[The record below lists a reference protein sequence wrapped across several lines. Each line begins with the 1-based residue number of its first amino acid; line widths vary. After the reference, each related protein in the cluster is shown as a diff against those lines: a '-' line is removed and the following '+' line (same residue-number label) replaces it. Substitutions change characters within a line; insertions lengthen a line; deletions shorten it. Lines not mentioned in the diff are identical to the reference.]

1 MFESLSDRLNGA
13 FTRLQ
18 GKGRLDEADIDEA
31 MKEVRRALL
40 EADVNFKV
48 VRQFVDKVKEKA
60 MGQEVL
66 KSLTPAQMVV
76 GIVHDQLIELLG
88 EASKLEMSKTP
99 PTIIMMVGLQGSGKT
114 TTAAKLA
121 LQLRKAGQ
129 NPLLVAADVYRPAAI
144 QQLQTL
150 GKQLNVPVYAEPPGT
165 NPVNIAVNG
174 VRQAQTQNN
183 NTVILDTAGRLHI
196 DEVMMQE
203 VANIKS
209 RLHPT
214 EVLLVVDA
222 MTGQDAVRAA
232 SEFNEK
238 VGITG
243 LIMTKMDGDTRGGAA
258 LSVREVTGVPI
269 KFMGTGEKPDALEP
283 FYPDRLASRILGM
296 GDVLTLIEKAQQ
308 DYDADQAKALEKK
321 MRTATFDLDDFL
333 NQLQQVKKL
342 GPLEQVLQ
350 MIPGVGQAMRQQQ
363 VSVNEDDL
371 KQIEGIIRSMT
382 PKERHSPDMIDS
394 SRRRRIAKGSGTTT
408 QDVNALL
415 NQFKQMQKMMKM
427 ITGGGGLKGGG
438 GPKTGKGKQRMVRNM
453 RQWMQ

>member
-88 EASKLEMSKTP
+88 EASRLEMSKTP

-165 NPVNIAVNG
+165 DPVNIAVNG
-174 VRQAQTQNN
+174 VRQAQAQNN

-438 GPKTGKGKQRMVRNM
+438 GPKAGKGKQRMVRNM